1 MSAALWKLH
10 PDRLFVVREEVA
22 RDMARKLARKLARG
36 LAGRAYGLGREPVR
50 RT

>member
-10 PDRLFVVREEVA
+10 PDRLFVVGEAVA
-22 RDMARKLARKLARG
+22 RDMARKLARK

>member
-1 MSAALWKLH
+1 MTALWKLH
-10 PDRLFVVREEVA
+10 PDRLFVVGEAVA
-22 RDMARKLARKLARG
+22 RDMARKLARK

>member
-1 MSAALWKLH
+1 MTALWKLH
-10 PDRLFVVREEVA
+10 PDRLFVVGEAVA
-22 RDMARKLARKLARG
+22 RDMARK

>member
-1 MSAALWKLH
+1 MTAFWKLH
-10 PDRLFVVREEVA
+10 PDRPFVVGEAVA

>member
-10 PDRLFVVREEVA
+10 PDRLFVVGEAVA
-22 RDMARKLARKLARG
+22 RDMARKKLACG

>member
-10 PDRLFVVREEVA
+10 PDRLFVVGEEVA
-22 RDMARKLARKLARG
+22 RDMARKLARGLAR
-36 LAGRAYGLGREPVR
+36 RAYGLGREPVR